1 MVDLPDAVALWPEV
15 GLKAPY
21 AAIDEKMF
29 TEKFMD
35 LIRGSDA

>member
-1 MVDLPDAVALWPEV
+1 MRWLCGRKW
-15 GLKAPY
+15 LKAPY